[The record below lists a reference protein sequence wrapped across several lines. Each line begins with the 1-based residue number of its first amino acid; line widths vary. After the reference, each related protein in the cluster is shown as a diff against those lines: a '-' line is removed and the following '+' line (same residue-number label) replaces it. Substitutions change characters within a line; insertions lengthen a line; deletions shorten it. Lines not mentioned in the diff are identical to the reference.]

1 MLLKFN
7 QTKISNPRTCSK
19 GHNKEHPDC
28 TVSREGIE
36 YDMSLPI
43 IKGLY
48 YSERLREAQAR
59 HETLNKYES
68 ELDKDA
74 NYHQQIAPNPALEHA
89 RSVKIARHRTLLPSL
104 LF

>member
-7 QTKISNPRTCSK
+7 QTKISNPRTCSQ

-74 NYHQQIAPNPALEHA
+74 NFHQGMPINHGLEHA
-89 RSVKIARHRTLLPSL
+89 RSVKIARHRTLLPSI

>member
-7 QTKISNPRTCSK
+7 QTKIHNPRISHK
-19 GHNKEHPDC
+19 GHNREHPDV
-28 TVSREGIE
+28 TISREGLE

-48 YSERLREAQAR
+48 YSERLREAQNKHESLR
-59 HETLNKYES
+59 HYES
-68 ELDKDA
+68 KEDEIA
-74 NYHQQIAPNPALEHA
+74 NYMCEPPVNHALEHA
-89 RSVKIARHRTLLPSL
+89 RTVKIARHRTLLPSI